1 MMATGAGALTIG
13 IVADTVTQ
21 RQRLSS
27 SLKEL
32 GLVTCFCGSPA
43 ELYAR
48 ATLPLAACWLVQ
60 LEDEEEHPEDW
71 DMALIDGDA
80 PVLLGLDPAPA
91 ENDKENARWQRKL
104 ENKLERLLG
113 PLSAPQSANV
123 EPVLNRISSSAPNS
137 VPPLQPSEPIAAR
150 QIWVLAAS
158 LGGPEAVKSFLDQLP
173 PDLPVGFVYAQHID
187 GQFTDVLTRVL
198 GRHSQYRLKTAKP
211 GDVIATGDVVML
223 PVDHEWQIDG
233 SGALEELP
241 GHWPGPY
248 GPSIDQVLLN
258 MSNYYHEN
266 CHAIIFSGMGCDGAV
281 AAPMLRAYGSHI
293 WAQDSQSCGQ
303 PSMPESVAATG
314 CVSFRGTP
322 QQLAQKLVTTLEN
335 TDLQQSSQPSDYAGG
350 NS

>member
-1 MMATGAGALTIG
+1 MMATGAGTLAIG

-21 RQRLSS
+21 RQRLRS

-43 ELYAR
+43 ELYAS
-48 ATLPLAACWLVQ
+48 AILPLAACWLVQ

-71 DMALIDGDA
+71 DLALIDGDA

-91 ENDKENARWQRKL
+91 ENGKDNARWQRKL

-113 PLSAPQSANV
+113 PLSAPQSANA
-123 EPVLNRISSSAPNS
+123 E
-137 VPPLQPSEPIAAR
+137 PSELIAAR
-150 QIWVLAAS
+150 QVWVLAAS

-198 GRHSQYRLKTAKP
+198 GRHAHYRLKTAKP
-211 GDVIATGDVVML
+211 GDVIATGEVVML
-223 PVDHEWQIDG
+223 PVDHEWQIDR

-241 GHWPGPY
+241 GPWPGPY

-258 MSNYYHEN
+258 MSNYYREN

-281 AAPMLRAYGSHI
+281 AAPMLRAYGSRI
-293 WAQDSQSCGQ
+293 WAQDSESCGQ
-303 PSMPESVAATG
+303 ASMPESVAATG

-322 QQLAQKLVTTLEN
+322 QQLAQKLVATLEN

-350 NS
+350 NP

>member
-1 MMATGAGALTIG
+1 MMATGPSILSIG

-21 RQRLSS
+21 RQRLSF
-27 SLKEL
+27 SLEKL
-32 GLVTCFCGSPA
+32 GLATCFCGSPA
-43 ELYAR
+43 KLYAS

-60 LEDEEEHPEDW
+60 LEDEEEHPENW
-71 DMALIDGDA
+71 DLALIDGDA

-91 ENDKENARWQRKL
+91 DNGQDHARWQRKL

-113 PLSAPQSANV
+113 PLSVPQSANA
-123 EPVLNRISSSAPNS
+123 EPVLNNISRSTPDSIPL
-137 VPPLQPSEPIAAR
+137 LQPSKPVAAR
-150 QIWVLAAS
+150 QVWVLAAS

-187 GQFTDVLTRVL
+187 GHFTDMLTRVL
-198 GRHSQYRLKTAKP
+198 GRHAHYRLKTAKP
-211 GDVIATGDVVML
+211 GDVIATGEVVML
-223 PVDHEWQIDG
+223 PVDHEWQINR

-241 GHWPGPY
+241 GPWPGPY

-281 AAPMLRAYGSHI
+281 AAPLLRAYGSRI
-293 WAQDSQSCGQ
+293 WTQDSESCGQ
-303 PSMPESVAATG
+303 ASMPDSVAATG

-322 QQLAQKLVTTLEN
+322 QQLAQKLVTTLEK
-335 TDLQQSSQPSDYAGG
+335 TEPQQSSQPSDYAGG
-350 NS
+350 NP